1 MKKSL
6 IALAFGTLG
15 LGIAEFVMMGILPD
29 VAKDLGI
36 SIPTAGH
43 FISAYALGV
52 CVGAP
57 VLTLARKYP
66 LKHILLVLVTLI
78 MIGNICAAM
87 APNYWVLLAARFISG
102 LPHGGVCF
110 TNGYATSATST
121 PSRYALMTGMYPWK
135 NKDAKI
141 LPGDAPLII
150 NENQF
155 TLPKMMQQCGYVTGA
170 IGKWHLGMGDGNV
183 NWNETVKPG
192 AKEIGFDYSCLIAAT
207 NDRVPTVYVEN
218 GDVVGLDPADPI
230 EVSYEHNF
238 EGEPTAISHPE
249 MLKMQWAHGH
259 NNSIV
264 NGIPRIGYM
273 KGGQKAR
280 WKDEDMADYFVDKVK
295 NFVTEHKGAPFFLY
309 YGLHEPH
316 VPRAPHQRFVGKTTM
331 GPRGDAIVE
340 ADWCVGELLA
350 HLKKEGLLEK
360 TLIIFSSDNGPVLND
375 GYKDGAPEL
384 AGDHLPAGGL
394 RGGKYSLFDGG
405 THIPLFVYW
414 KGKIQ
419 PVVSDAL
426 VCQVDILASLGSMI
440 HADLPE
446 GLDSRNYLDAFFGKE
461 QTARKDVVLEAQGR
475 MAYRSG
481 DWIMM
486 PPYKGSERNL
496 TGNELGNL
504 GEYGLFN
511 VKADRTQQQNMAA
524 QQPELLDSLKQNFFA
539 EVDGYYRSE
548 VEEEPLK

>member
-1 MKKSL
+1 MYSISL
-6 IALAFGTLG
+6 VPTLG
-15 LGIAEFVMMGILPD
+15 TVSVYNSKGIFRL
-29 VAKDLGI
+29 
-36 SIPTAGH
+36 
-43 FISAYALGV
+43 
-52 CVGAP
+52 
-57 VLTLARKYP
+57 
-66 LKHILLVLVTLI
+66 
-78 MIGNICAAM
+78 
-87 APNYWVLLAARFISG
+87 
-102 LPHGGVCF
+102 
-110 TNGYATSATST
+110 
-121 PSRYALMTGMYPWK
+121 
-135 NKDAKI
+135 
-141 LPGDAPLII
+141 
-150 NENQF
+150 
-155 TLPKMMQQCGYVTGA
+155 KMMQQCGYVTGA

-331 GPRGDAIVE
+331 GSRGDAIVE

-524 QQPELLDSLKQNFFA
+524 QRPELLDSLKQNFFA

>member
-1 MKKSL
+1 MKKIIYLVPALSL
-6 IALAFGTLG
+6 AGCTSQQVEEKPNVIVILA
-15 LGIAEFVMMGILPD
+15 D
-29 VAKDLGI
+29 DLGF
-36 SIPTAGH
+36 GDV
-43 FISAYALGV
+43 SAYGSTTIHT
-52 CVGAP
+52 P
-57 VLTLARKYP
+57 NIDSLAR
-66 LKHILLVLVTLI
+66 
-78 MIGNICAAM
+78 
-87 APNYWVLLAARFISG
+87 
-102 LPHGGVCF
+102 GGVCF

-150 NENQF
+150 NESQY
-155 TLPKMMQQCGYVTGA
+155 TLPKMMRECGYVTGA
-170 IGKWHLGMGDGNV
+170 IGKWHLGMGNGNV

-218 GDVVGLDPADPI
+218 GDVVGRDPSDPI
-230 EVSYEHNF
+230 EVSYEQNF
-238 EGEPTAISHPE
+238 EGEPTAISNPE

-273 KGGQKAR
+273 KGGKKAR

-295 NFVTEHKGAPFFLY
+295 NFITEHRDSSFFLY

-340 ADWCVGELLA
+340 ADWCVGELLTY
-350 HLKKEGLLEK
+350 LKKEGLLEK

-384 AGDHLPAGGL
+384 AGKHAPAGGL

-419 PVVSDAL
+419 PVKSDAL
-426 VCQVDILASLGSMI
+426 VCQMDLLASLAALAGQTY
-440 HADLPE
+440 ADKTDSQNTLP
-446 GLDSRNYLDAFFGKE
+446 AFLG
-461 QTARKDVVLEAQGR
+461 QSNQGR
-475 MAYRSG
+475 EELVIEGMFNYAFRQG
-481 DWIMM
+481 DWVMI
-486 PPYKGSERNL
+486 PPYPSYYKDPDGPSFSGMSNCYQL
-496 TGNELGNL
+496 
-504 GEYGLFN
+504 YN
-511 VKADRTQQQNMAA
+511 VKEDVGQQNNLATKEPRRLRQMMMRFEA
-524 QQPELLDSLKQNFFA
+524 LKR
-539 EVDGYYRSE
+539 ETGKKTDY
-548 VEEEPLK
+548 

>member
-1 MKKSL
+1 
-6 IALAFGTLG
+6 
-15 LGIAEFVMMGILPD
+15 
-29 VAKDLGI
+29 
-36 SIPTAGH
+36 
-43 FISAYALGV
+43 
-52 CVGAP
+52 
-57 VLTLARKYP
+57 
-66 LKHILLVLVTLI
+66 
-78 MIGNICAAM
+78 
-87 APNYWVLLAARFISG
+87 
-102 LPHGGVCF
+102 
-110 TNGYATSATST
+110 
-121 PSRYALMTGMYPWK
+121 
-135 NKDAKI
+135 
-141 LPGDAPLII
+141 
-150 NENQF
+150 
-155 TLPKMMQQCGYVTGA
+155 
-170 IGKWHLGMGDGNV
+170 
-183 NWNETVKPG
+183 
-192 AKEIGFDYSCLIAAT
+192 
-207 NDRVPTVYVEN
+207 
-218 GDVVGLDPADPI
+218 
-230 EVSYEHNF
+230 
-238 EGEPTAISHPE
+238 

-280 WKDEDMADYFVDKVK
+280 WKDEDMTDYFVDKVK
-295 NFVTEHKGAPFFLY
+295 NFVTEHKDAPFFLY

-511 VKADRTQQQNMAA
+511 VKADRTQHQNVAA